1 MIVEINTHKIDSVK
15 SNEKTNLVRLNLLE
29 ILSKISIFL
38 ILLNKFQLY
47 KTLKNNYRWIII
59 IS

>member
-38 ILLNKFQLY
+38 FLLNKFQLY
-47 KTLKNNYRWIII
+47 KTLKNNYR
-59 IS
+59 

>member
-38 ILLNKFQLY
+38 FLLNKFQLY